1 MADSKSFSQ
10 LVDVGEFTSEDL
22 FAVSHKT
29 AEDSW
34 GSRKASLAAL
44 ALAVV
49 NSLQYENLQTI
60 TKTPVGAINEL
71 YISMPKVVTD
81 TVDLTFTNGVATYQ
95 TDLSQYIAQGTIASV
110 VVNGIGNTD
119 SFVASITEA
128 VPAAYKLSIRA
139 VGAST
144 LSASRRV
151 HIMFII

>member
-34 GSRKASLAAL
+34 GSRKTSLAAL
-44 ALAVV
+44 GLAVV
-49 NSLQYENLQTI
+49 SSLQYENLQTI

-71 YISMPKVVTD
+71 YNAMPKVVTD

-95 TDLSQYIAQGTIASV
+95 TDLSQYFERGTFAGVI
-110 VVNGIGNTD
+110 VNGIGNTD
-119 SFVASITEA
+119 SFVASVTSA
-128 VPAAYKLSIRA
+128 DPTAYTLSIRA

-144 LSASRRV
+144 LSGTRKV
-151 HIMFII
+151 HITFII

>member
-10 LVDVGEFTSEDL
+10 LPEVEEFTSEDL
-22 FAVSHKT
+22 LPVSHKT
-29 AEDSW
+29 GSDSW
-34 GSRKASLAAL
+34 GSRKTSLAGL
-44 ALAVV
+44 GLVVV
-49 NSLQYENLQTI
+49 NSLQYESLQTI

-71 YISMPKVVTD
+71 YNAMPKVVTD